1 MARATSAG
9 GSAFA
14 WRSSRCSRRA
24 GPAGAGTGPVQRRR
38 SWRRGRP
45 TSRRRNKPPA
55 PAPAAAAPRLATGRT
70 ALRVLVSAL
79 RVELLV
85 VGAERELRATLNTR
99 KGTVFVGQLDDLLSG
114 SRLRSGH
121 RAERLRGEP
130 TRRTLTSSTTLR
142 PREIGAF
149 AAVEGTKH
157 LTHTNTGRQGQQ
169 GGQTSPAGAG
179 ILTPA

>member
-1 MARATSAG
+1 MACATSAG

-14 WRSSRCSRRA
+14 WRSSRCSRR
-24 GPAGAGTGPVQRRR
+24 GCPAGAGTGPV
-38 SWRRGRP
+38 RRGRAHGGGETP
-45 TSRRRNKPPA
+45 PPPPPPA
-55 PAPAAAAPRLATGRT
+55 VAATATATTAAAPRLATGRT

-121 RAERLRGEP
+121 RAER
-130 TRRTLTSSTTLR
+130 
-142 PREIGAF
+142 
-149 AAVEGTKH
+149 
-157 LTHTNTGRQGQQ
+157 
-169 GGQTSPAGAG
+169 
-179 ILTPA
+179 